1 MSRNPA
7 DETAQRVR
15 TIRMAAATISQL
27 LVDKALPDEAWDRA
41 ARLLVS
47 CRQARCELERGGRVD
62 PQRGD

>member
-1 MSRNPA
+1 MSRSPA

-27 LVDKALPDEAWDRA
+27 LVDKSLPDEDWERA

-47 CRQARCELERGGRVD
+47 CRQARCELERRGGRR
-62 PQRGD
+62 PAAG